1 MNTGV
6 FYSVNYLIFFYRV
19 YGLHAVSCTLQ
30 RVKHATYEFNLKSK
44 GLTNQ
49 FHVFITNKL
58 AQHGTCK

>member
-1 MNTGV
+1 MNAGV
-6 FYSVNYLIFFYRV
+6 FYSVNYLNFVTESMV
-19 YGLHAVSCTLQ
+19 YMYCMLQ